1 MKEKSMKK
9 NLLCIEHLSRNC
21 LRGVVILAICSMS
34 LLTSC
39 SSHDDPVEMGAITQQ
54 YNNADATVGCILAGV
69 DIVLGPQNFPEAFD
83 AVDNAVEKGII
94 SEERINQSVRR
105 ILRLKIKQ

>member
-1 MKEKSMKK
+1 MKK

-39 SSHDDPVEMGAITQQ
+39 SSDDDPVEMAPT
-54 YNNADATVGCILAGV
+54 DEV
-69 DIVLGPQNFPEAFD
+69 EA
-83 AVDNAVEKGII
+83 
-94 SEERINQSVRR
+94 Q
-105 ILRLKIKQ
+105 LQ